1 MEGPISF
8 WEYKEQE
15 SHLILPEHD
24 DDDDDDDDVSPY
36 EIRVTHHIVV
46 SFPYAVLFS

>member
-8 WEYKEQE
+8 WRYKEHE

-24 DDDDDDDDVSPY
+24 DEDDDDDDDDDEVEFFCIS
-36 EIRVTHHIVV
+36 RLVKC
-46 SFPYAVLFS
+46 